1 MMTIGEAERKLY
13 DDIQHIYDTDEAK
26 AIAQLA
32 LSHVCGISKVQLAIR
47 KNDLLDDSKEKEV
60 GVILA
65 DLIRGKPV
73 QYILGETEF
82 FGLPIKVTP
91 AVLIPRSETEE
102 LVEWV
107 LEESKKIK
115 SKDSKNN
122 EHTLFRILDIGT
134 GSGCIPIALKKHLA
148 DAEAFGMD
156 VSPEALEIAKEN
168 AILNDVNIQFFYGDI
183 LLPHNQ
189 HPSTHYNIIISNPPY
204 ITIAE
209 KSKMHR
215 NVLDH
220 EPHTAL
226 FVPDDD
232 PLLFYKAIADFA
244 LGHLT
249 SDGLL
254 FLEINEFLGDNTVSM
269 LQSKGFKNVILRKD
283 LQGKNRMIRATL

>member
-13 DDIQHIYDTDEAK
+13 DDIQHIYDADEAK

-32 LSHVCGISKVQLAIR
+32 LSHICGISKVQLAIR
-47 KNDLLDDSKEKEV
+47 KNDLLDDSKENEV

-65 DLIRGKPV
+65 GLLRGKPV

-91 AVLIPRSETEE
+91 AVLIPRPETEE
-102 LVEWV
+102 LVEWI

-115 SKDSKNN
+115 NEDSKNN

-134 GSGCIPIALKKHLA
+134 GSGCIPIALKKHLT

-168 AILNDVNIQFFYGDI
+168 AMLNDVNIRFFYGDI
-183 LLPHNQ
+183 LLPHKQ

-204 ITIAE
+204 ITMAE
-209 KSKMHR
+209 KNKIHE

-226 FVPDDD
+226 FVPDDN

-244 LGHLT
+244 LVHLT

-254 FLEINEFLGDNTVSM
+254 FLEINEFLGDITVSM
-269 LQSKGFKNVILRKD
+269 LHSKGFKNVILRKD
-283 LQGKNRMIRATL
+283 LQGKNRMIKATF